1 MAKVWYIDCGDHSW
15 VCSSKILV
23 NKLLQ
28 APKNSVIFE
37 YEIYWMYMYMPKIY
51 MWNITGIEKR
61 VIICINMNSELQ
73 NFDILKYLI
82 INIVA
87 NID

>member
-1 MAKVWYIDCGDHSW
+1 
-15 VCSSKILV
+15 
-23 NKLLQ
+23 
-28 APKNSVIFE
+28 
-37 YEIYWMYMYMPKIY
+37 MYMYMPKIY